1 MHQSIH
7 VHVQCN
13 DFWRICTT
21 DLLFRTV
28 CIFGLSRKD
37 TLYCLL
43 NMCHIFIC
51 MQSVQILSRPI
62 VFSNYIQNCRYGSY
76 ESLF

>member
-1 MHQSIH
+1 MYN
-7 VHVQCN
+7 VY

-21 DLLFRTV
+21 DLLFKTV

-37 TLYCLL
+37 TPYCLL

-51 MQSVQILSRPI
+51 VSQCK
-62 VFSNYIQNCRYGSY
+62 F
-76 ESLF
+76 